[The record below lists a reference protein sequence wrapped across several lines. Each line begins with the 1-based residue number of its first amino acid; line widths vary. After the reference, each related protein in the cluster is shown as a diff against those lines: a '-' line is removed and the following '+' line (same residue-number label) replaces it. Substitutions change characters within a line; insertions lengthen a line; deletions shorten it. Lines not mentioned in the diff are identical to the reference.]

1 MLTTV
6 TYTLVDLSGPPW
18 WLKTIKNLP
27 AMQETRVLVW
37 GTYPGEGN
45 GNLLQYSCLENPM
58 DRGAWQATVHGVAK
72 SRTRLTDEHFHSSL
86 SLSHVL
92 KAL

>member
-27 AMQETRVLVW
+27 AIQETRVLVW

-45 GNLLQYSCLENPM
+45 GNLLQYSYLKNSMAKGTCWAIAH
-58 DRGAWQATVHGVAK
+58 RVAELDT
-72 SRTRLTDEHFHSSL
+72 SDTG
-86 SLSHVL
+86 
-92 KAL
+92 